1 MSEGAAMLYLATN
14 TSQYLTDAEAYFRR
28 GPAWGQSWGN
38 KFTGCMVI
46 VLFEFNSRS
55 FGSENGDKGL
65 HDLTSM

>member
-46 VLFEFNSRS
+46 FLFEFNSRS
-55 FGSENGDKGL
+55 FGSEMEIKDLGL
-65 HDLTSM
+65 

>member
-28 GPAWGQSWGN
+28 GPAWGQSWDN

-46 VLFEFNSRS
+46 FLFEFNSRS
-55 FGSENGDKGL
+55 FGSEMEIKDLGL
-65 HDLTSM
+65 